1 MQTYTVQSGDT
12 LYGISKQFGVS
23 VDELKRINNLTSNTI
38 TKGEILK
45 IPSTVT
51 TIDYVVKKGD
61 SLYSIAKRYNTTVK
75 DITRLNNLTSN
86 NLTVGQL
93 LIIAIDDNA
102 TSTPTNYKDYVVNK
116 GDSLYSIANKNNIT
130 VDELKKINNLTSN
143 MLSIGQVLKLP
154 TQDKGEEMTMYTVQ
168 KGDSLYSIA
177 KKFGIKIIPVIDGG
191 DINKEAY
198 IGDGLHINSDFIN
211 GLDKN
216 SAIEKMLEYLT
227 KNDLGKKEVNYRLQD
242 WIFSRQ
248 RFWGEP
254 IPMINCLHCGWVPV
268 PDEDLPVL
276 LPNVQAYEPT
286 DDGESPLSRI
296 DEWVNVKCPK
306 CGMNAKRET
315 DTMPNWA
322 GSSWY
327 WLRYMD
333 PHNTKEF
340 ASMEAMK
347 YWGKVDLYDGGMEHA
362 TRHLLYARFWNI
374 FLHEQGLVP
383 NSEPFTRRISHGM
396 ILGPTGEKMSKSKG
410 NVVNPNDM
418 VRDYG
423 ADSLRVYE
431 MFIGDYSKD
440 AAWNEQGLKGC
451 HKFLNR
457 IWNLQELTPFVA
469 ELLSKCSVIY
479 LIQ

>member
-102 TSTPTNYKDYVVNK
+102 TSTPTTYKDYVVKK

-177 KKFGIKIIPVIDGG
+177 KKFGITVDEIKSLNNLTSNNLAIGEQLMIKGSTGDEPINPEEECIGTGYAEPQYIMYNSPKEVIVYILLQDVIIPV
-191 DINKEAY
+191 
-198 IGDGLHINSDFIN
+198 
-211 GLDKN
+211 
-216 SAIEKMLEYLT
+216 
-227 KNDLGKKEVNYRLQD
+227 
-242 WIFSRQ
+242 
-248 RFWGEP
+248 
-254 IPMINCLHCGWVPV
+254 
-268 PDEDLPVL
+268 
-276 LPNVQAYEPT
+276 
-286 DDGESPLSRI
+286 
-296 DEWVNVKCPK
+296 
-306 CGMNAKRET
+306 
-315 DTMPNWA
+315 
-322 GSSWY
+322 
-327 WLRYMD
+327 
-333 PHNTKEF
+333 
-340 ASMEAMK
+340 
-347 YWGKVDLYDGGMEHA
+347 
-362 TRHLLYARFWNI
+362 
-374 FLHEQGLVP
+374 
-383 NSEPFTRRISHGM
+383 
-396 ILGPTGEKMSKSKG
+396 
-410 NVVNPNDM
+410 
-418 VRDYG
+418 
-423 ADSLRVYE
+423 
-431 MFIGDYSKD
+431 
-440 AAWNEQGLKGC
+440 
-451 HKFLNR
+451 
-457 IWNLQELTPFVA
+457 
-469 ELLSKCSVIY
+469 
-479 LIQ
+479 

>member
-1 MQTYTVQSGDT
+1 
-12 LYGISKQFGVS
+12 
-23 VDELKRINNLTSNTI
+23 
-38 TKGEILK
+38 
-45 IPSTVT
+45 
-51 TIDYVVKKGD
+51 
-61 SLYSIAKRYNTTVK
+61 
-75 DITRLNNLTSN
+75 
-86 NLTVGQL
+86 
-93 LIIAIDDNA
+93 
-102 TSTPTNYKDYVVNK
+102 
-116 GDSLYSIANKNNIT
+116 
-130 VDELKKINNLTSN
+130 
-143 MLSIGQVLKLP
+143 
-154 TQDKGEEMTMYTVQ
+154 
-168 KGDSLYSIA
+168 
-177 KKFGIKIIPVIDGG
+177 
-191 DINKEAY
+191 
-198 IGDGLHINSDFIN
+198 
-211 GLDKN
+211 
-216 SAIEKMLEYLT
+216 
-227 KNDLGKKEVNYRLQD
+227 
-242 WIFSRQ
+242 
-248 RFWGEP
+248 
-254 IPMINCLHCGWVPV
+254 MINCPHCGWVPV

-457 IWNLQELTPFVA
+457 IWNLQEKVIDGDNYSQDIEVLIHKTIKKVTDDIENLSYNTAVSSLMILLNAMDKMPNITKKDYRIILQLLNPFA
-469 ELLSKCSVIY
+469 PHITEELNEICNLGKEFTNSSWPEYDPKKTIDNVLEIGVQINGKLRSTIKINKDESKEKIEEIA
-479 LIQ
+479 LADDKIKKNIQEKTIVRIIVVPNRIVNIVVK